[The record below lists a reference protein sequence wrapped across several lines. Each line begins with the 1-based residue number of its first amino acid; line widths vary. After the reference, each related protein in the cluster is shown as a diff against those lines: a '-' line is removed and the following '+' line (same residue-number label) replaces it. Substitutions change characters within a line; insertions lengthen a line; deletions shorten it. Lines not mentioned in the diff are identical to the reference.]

1 MMARAADCRPVDN
14 ILRRTKAGEASV
26 GSLPRRHHLFG
37 DVMFGDVTFTTDT
50 LGQLMP
56 HSPPRTQVMRPS
68 LLVHPIELG
77 RGEASSGAMDSMSSM
92 PRGLPDPG
100 PRDYFTS
107 PHIARGG
114 RRHNLIPIRGSRRFE
129 PPSRLGLCSHEARSS
144 RRRPAAIDAPP

>member
-1 MMARAADCRPVDN
+1 MVARAADCRPVDN
-14 ILRRTKAGEASV
+14 ILRRTKTGETSV

-37 DVMFGDVTFTTDT
+37 DVTFTTVT

-68 LLVHPIELG
+68 PLVHPIELG

-114 RRHNLIPIRGSRRFE
+114 RRHNLIPILRVE
-129 PPSRLGLCSHEARSS
+129 T
-144 RRRPAAIDAPP
+144 I